1 MQRGMRQ
8 DHPAQFPG
16 TIDMKRILFVEDDE
30 MSRDVISTRLTRSGY
45 EVLTVEDGHHA
56 LSTVSLKTFDLII
69 LDMSMPGLSG
79 WDTARKLKAAATTA
93 AIPILALSA
102 HTMSADRKKAL
113 DAGCSD
119 FDSKPVNLP
128 RLLGKIEAL
137 LGNGEQAQSKK

>member
-1 MQRGMRQ
+1 
-8 DHPAQFPG
+8 
-16 TIDMKRILFVEDDE
+16 MKRILFVEDDE

-45 EVLTVEDGHHA
+45 EVVTVDDGHRA
-56 LSTVSLKTFDLII
+56 LSTVSLQSFDLII

-79 WDTARKLKAAATTA
+79 WDTARKLKASAPTA
-93 AIPILALSA
+93 SIPILALSA

-113 DAGCSD
+113 DAGCGD

-137 LGNGEQAQSKK
+137 LGAGAQAGKEK